1 MTRILRKRLPLYI
14 FTAWVAV
21 TINFIVP
28 RLMPG
33 NPAELLLGRLQAQG
47 TVPLQNLQAIETEF
61 GLRSHLGLLA
71 QYWQYLDHLVHL
83 QLGTSLTYFPE
94 PVSQVIGTALPYTLV
109 LVTLA
114 TIISWVLGI
123 VLGVLVGW
131 RRGSRLDSYLVPTS
145 TFFSAVPFFLVGL
158 LLVWALG
165 ITLGWMPL
173 SGAYGASVT
182 PGVNGPFI
190 LSWLH
195 HAALPILTI
204 VGSSFVSHML
214 HMRNMMVTTIGED
227 YVRLAVAKGLPVRRI
242 KYSYAGRNA
251 ILPSIASFAISLGFV
266 VGGSVLVETVFSY
279 PGIGYSLYQAVTNED
294 YALMQGIFLI
304 IALAVLVANLGADV
318 LYALL
323 DPRSREQ
330 LST

>member
-1 MTRILRKRLPLYI
+1 MGLILKKRLPLYV

-21 TINFIVP
+21 TINFIIP

-33 NPAELLLGRLQAQG
+33 NPAELLMGRLQAQG
-47 TVPLQNLQAIETEF
+47 TVPLVSLQAIEAEF
-61 GLRSHLGLLA
+61 GLNTRSSA
-71 QYWQYLDHLVHL
+71 ISQYWQYLDHLGHL
-83 QLGTSLTYFPE
+83 QFGTSLTYFPE
-94 PVSQVIGTALPYTLV
+94 PVTQVIGSALPYTLV

-123 VLGVLVGW
+123 ALGVMVGW
-131 RRGSRLDSYLVPTS
+131 RRGSRLDNLLVPTS

-158 LLVWALG
+158 LLVWVLG
-165 ITLGWMPL
+165 VALGWMPL
-173 SGAYGASVT
+173 SGAYSGSVRV
-182 PGVNGPFI
+182 GLNGPF
-190 LSWLH
+190 LGSWLQ

-204 VGSSFVSHML
+204 VASSFVSHML

-227 YVRLAVAKGLPVRRI
+227 YVRLAVAKGLPQRRI
-242 KYSYAGRNA
+242 KYMYAGRNA
-251 ILPSIASFAISLGFV
+251 VLPSIASFAISLGFV

-279 PGIGYSLYQAVTNED
+279 PGIGYALYQAVTNED

-304 IALAVLVANLGADV
+304 IALAVLVANLGADI
-318 LYALL
+318 LYAAL
-323 DPRSREQ
+323 DPRSRQQ